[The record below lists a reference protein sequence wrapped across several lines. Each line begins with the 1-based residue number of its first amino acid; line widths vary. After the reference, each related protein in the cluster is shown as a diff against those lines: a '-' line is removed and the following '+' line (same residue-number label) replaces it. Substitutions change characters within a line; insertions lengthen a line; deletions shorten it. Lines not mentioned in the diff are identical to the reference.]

1 MLILMNSYLEQ
12 ELQRHYNLFKLRS
25 AQQKRQFIKE
35 HANSVRAVVGNA
47 FSGADAKL
55 IEALRRLEIVSSFS
69 IRVDKIDLAKCREKG
84 IRGTYT
90 PDMLTKDVVDL
101 AIKLMLAMLRRLSE
115 SKRYVRSG
123 KWKKGDYKLTT
134 KVSLLCFHFCSLFE
148 FVNFCSLSKH
158 SKSNTENT
166 LPSDP
171 NIPAIQYLERERER
185 STKDWNFLRK
195 VREGK

>member
-1 MLILMNSYLEQ
+1 MS
-12 ELQRHYNLFKLRS
+12 R
-25 AQQKRQFIKE
+25 
-35 HANSVRAVVGNA
+35 
-47 FSGADAKL
+47 
-55 IEALRRLEIVSSFS
+55 FS
-69 IRVDKIDLAKCREKG
+69 IEVDKIDLAKCREKR
-84 IRGTYT
+84 IRVTYT
-90 PDMLTKDVVDL
+90 LDVLIEDVADL
-101 AIKLMLAMLRRLSE
+101 AIRLMLATLRRLSE
-115 SKRYVRSG
+115 SDQYVRSR

-171 NIPAIQYLERERER
+171 NIPAIQSLERERER
-185 STKDWNFLRK
+185 EGSTRDWNFLGK